1 MIKESLLENLSIY
14 NDSLSVYYLASVF
27 ISILSV
33 VFAWWY
39 HKYTIASNG
48 KDKTKMTTNC
58 QNVVPQPSVNNEV
71 SDFSEGE
78 EQDND
83 HLDDEIISKLK
94 IGRQT
99 LLAEKVAASLTE
111 EQLLEERE
119 VEKQQLEA
127 IFQLLQSQQDKFQ
140 VASIEELENQLKL
153 YRH

>member
-1 MIKESLLENLSIY
+1 MPK
-14 NDSLSVYYLASVF
+14 V
-27 ISILSV
+27 
-33 VFAWWY
+33 
-39 HKYTIASNG
+39 KG
-48 KDKTKMTTNC
+48 
-58 QNVVPQPSVNNEV
+58 V